1 VSGTI
6 TSFINLA
13 SNIRSKENLICSMKT
28 PSVFP
33 LVLLLHAHFLAC
45 FQAHAASAQ
54 LISSHGEQNIANYFR
69 AETAK
74 LSGRCLADIKTL
86 HDWTSRRAKYREE
99 LLEMLGLWPSPEPA
113 DLKPVVTG
121 KIEAESF
128 IVDKLHFQSMP
139 GLYVTANLY
148 LPKNLT
154 KPAPTVL
161 YLCGHA
167 LVVKDGV
174 SYGNKVGYQHH
185 GAWFAQH
192 GYVCLIIDT
201 LQLGEI
207 QGLHHGTYREGMWW
221 WNSRGYTPA
230 GVEAWNSIRALDYLE
245 TRPEVD
251 AKRFGVTGR
260 SGGGAY
266 SWFTA
271 ALDDRI
277 KVAAPVAGIT
287 DLQNHVVDG
296 RVEGHC
302 DCMFIV
308 NTYRWDYAQVA
319 ALVAPRPLLICNT
332 DRDSI
337 FPLDGVLRVHDK
349 VRRLYQLYG
358 ASTNLGLVITE
369 GPHKD
374 TQDLQV
380 PVFRWFNRFLKG
392 EDPLIE
398 VAAKKHFEPEQLK
411 VFDKLPEDQKNK
423 TIQETF
429 VPMAKPASVP
439 VSTVEWTKQRDTW
452 MATLKEKVFA
462 GWPEEAA
469 PLELKEHLDIDRHGV
484 RFRVYDFVSQP
495 EIPLRLYLMQPKR
508 FKKPERILLN
518 VLDDAG
524 WDRWIAGMRHAFANE
539 LDEERRLQ
547 SPDLARS
554 PDRNVPEVDPAYLDS
569 IQQSLRSNN
578 WAMAFVAPRG
588 VGLTQ
593 WRGDAKKQAQ
603 IRRRF
608 MLLGQTLEGMRV
620 WDTRRAVQA
629 VRSVTDFKNVPLWVR
644 ARGTAAVN
652 VLYASLFEKNITGL
666 ELSSLPKSHRA
677 NPDYLNVLRV
687 FDMPQAVAM
696 AAEHS
701 QIRLIETDGKGW
713 EYPINVIQRL
723 GGNENRFR
731 IEALPSGASK

>member
-1 VSGTI
+1 
-6 TSFINLA
+6 
-13 SNIRSKENLICSMKT
+13 MKT
-28 PSVFP
+28 PRVFP
-33 LVLLLHAHFLAC
+33 LVLLLTAPFLTC
-45 FQAHAASAQ
+45 FQAHAASSQ
-54 LISSHGEQNIANYFR
+54 PNSSHGEQIIANYFH

-74 LSGRCLADIKTL
+74 LSERCLADIKTL
-86 HDWTSRRAKYREE
+86 NEWTSRRAKYREE
-99 LLEMLGLWPSPEPA
+99 LLEMLGLWPAPERT

-121 KIEAESF
+121 KIEADSF
-128 IVDKLHFQSMP
+128 FVEKLHFQSMP

-148 LPKNLT
+148 LPKNLP

-161 YLCGHA
+161 YVCGHGP
-167 LVVKDGV
+167 VVKDGV

-245 TRPEVD
+245 TRHEVD

-266 SWFTA
+266 SWWLA

-277 KVAAPVAGIT
+277 KAAAPVAGIT

-296 RVEGHC
+296 TVEGHC

-349 VRRLYQLYG
+349 VRRMYQLYG

-398 VAAKKHFEPEQLK
+398 VAAKKYFEPEQLR

-429 VPMAKPASVP
+429 VPMATPASVP
-439 VSTVEWTKQRDTW
+439 VSTAEWTKESDAW
-452 MATLKEKVFA
+452 MAALKEKVFG
-462 GWPEEAA
+462 GWPEDST
-469 PLELKEHLDIDRHGV
+469 PLELKEHLAIDRYGI

-495 EIPLRLYLMQPKR
+495 EIPLRLYLVQPKR
-508 FKKPERILLN
+508 FKKPERIVLN

-524 WDRWIAGMRHAFANE
+524 WDEWIAGMRYAFANE

-547 SPDLARS
+547 SPDLTRS
-554 PDRNVPEVDPAYLDS
+554 QDQYVPEGDPGYFDAF
-569 IQQSLRSNN
+569 QRTLRSNN
-578 WAMAFVAPRG
+578 WAIAFVAPRG
-588 VGLTQ
+588 IGPTA
-593 WRGDAKKQAQ
+593 WNSDAKKQTH

-620 WDTRRAVQA
+620 WDIRRAVQA
-629 VRSVTDFKNVPLWVR
+629 VRAVKDFTDTPLWLK
-644 ARGTAAVN
+644 AGETAGVN
-652 VLYASLFEKNITGL
+652 VLYASLFESNVAGL
-666 ELSSLPKSHRA
+666 ELSSLPGSHGDA
-677 NPDYLNVLRV
+677 PDYLNVLRILDV
-687 FDMPQAVAM
+687 PHAVEIAK
-696 AAEHS
+696 A
-701 QIRLIETDGKGW
+701 
-713 EYPINVIQRL
+713 
-723 GGNENRFR
+723 RFR
-731 IEALPSGASK
+731 VVVRETGTAAKPLGN